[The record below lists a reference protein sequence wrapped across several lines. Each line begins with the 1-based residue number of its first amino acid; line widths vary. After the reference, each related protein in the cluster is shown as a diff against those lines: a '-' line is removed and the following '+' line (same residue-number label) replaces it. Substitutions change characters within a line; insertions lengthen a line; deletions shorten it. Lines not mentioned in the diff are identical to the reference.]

1 MAENQPGSGPK
12 NRVNHSS
19 SFPDYAVRLRM
30 AIGLASP
37 SQPNVGFGEREFNQW
52 ALELFALQFAQNPVY
67 RRFCAA
73 RGVTPVGLADWRQ
86 IPTISVSAFKE
97 VDLTSLPEGDRICV
111 FHSSGTTGQRP
122 SRHFHD
128 ADSLAVY
135 EASLQGWFAP
145 HLLPEGAARTGRVR
159 MLSLTP
165 TPEAAPHSSLVHMLA
180 TVGQGGRVEFLG
192 EAGGENGWSLD
203 GAKVLAAVEA
213 GAATGP
219 VMLLG
224 TAFNFVHWL
233 DFLTERGVRLE
244 LPAGSRIME
253 TGGYKGRSRIV
264 PKEDLH
270 DWMTQ
275 RLGVGPESIICEYG
289 MSELSSQGY
298 DGVAGR
304 AQSRR
309 RRFAFPP
316 WARVQVVSPETGREV
331 AEGETGLLRIYDLA
345 NLRSVL
351 AVQTEDLGVRRGEEF
366 ELLGRAELAE
376 PRGCSLQSA

>member
-1 MAENQPGSGPK
+1 
-12 NRVNHSS
+12 
-19 SFPDYAVRLRM
+19 M
-30 AIGLASP
+30 AIGLASS
-37 SQPNVGFGEREFNQW
+37 SQPGTGFGEEEFNQW
-52 ALELFALQFAQNPVY
+52 ALELFALQFAANPVY
-67 RRFCAA
+67 RRFCSA
-73 RGVTPVGLADWRQ
+73 RGVTPAGVEDWRQ
-86 IPTISVSAFKE
+86 IPAISVSAFKE
-97 VDLTSLPEGDRICV
+97 GDLTSLPEAVRARV
-111 FHSSGTTGQRP
+111 FHSSGTTGQRH

-128 ADSLAVY
+128 ANSLAVY

-145 HLLPEGAARTGRVR
+145 HLLPEGATASARMG
-159 MLSLTP
+159 MLALTP

-180 TVGQGGRVEFLG
+180 TLGQGGGAEFLG

-213 GAATGP
+213 RAVAGP

-264 PKEDLH
+264 PKEELH

-275 RLGVGPESIICEYG
+275 RLGVGPQWIIREYG

-304 AQSRR
+304 AQSRGR
-309 RRFAFPP
+309 QFAFPP

-345 NLRSVL
+345 NLRSVM
-351 AVQTEDLGVRRGEEF
+351 AVQTEDLGVRRGGEF